1 MINKIFGNVFNNLLD
16 NAEGI
21 IDECITTKE
30 EKINLNTKGNP
41 LDHQMEMVLNR
52 VDKLEKNSH
61 PKRNFVTCDKCN
73 QEIKEK

>member
-1 MINKIFGNVFNNLLD
+1 MLPLFKILTPKVIKGIMDYVFN
-16 NAEGI
+16 
-21 IDECITTKE
+21 K
-30 EKINLNTKGNP
+30 NP